1 MCSSK
6 LAHPLLISIANISMM
21 VQNKAASHSFLLLVL
36 TPISE
41 FLHNTSRMCS
51 LLEARLFHQCLDIV
65 LKPLKQAA
73 QFGCTISDPLGNQC
87 YCFTPLVSYIA
98 DTPEACL
105 VACIR
110 GLTSPVTMAMYRN
123 FGDWDRHQP
132 CTATLT
138 LSQLHSIR
146 DLESD
151 IEAYILQGVRAL
163 LS

>member
-36 TPISE
+36 MPIPE
-41 FLHNTSRMCS
+41 FLHDTSRMCS

-98 DTPEACL
+98 NTPEACL
-105 VACIR
+105 VACVR